1 MKISSCLLASGF
13 IFASIYS
20 MIISKYNQ
28 KTIKFIG
35 SLDSVEQL
43 EMYNRVKSERLI
55 IYLQGQILGMIIGLF
70 YLFYFKNNSR
80 YSYCYFSLITY
91 VITVIYYLLKNKQ
104 YKMNDHLKTDEQRK
118 LLEES
123 NESMKT
129 TYIFGFILG
138 LIGYIVLARILYRF
152 LNKSPSQIISI
163 NR

>member
-35 SLDSVEQL
+35 TLDSVEQL

-91 VITVIYYLLKNKQ
+91 VITVIYYLLKSKQ
-104 YKMNDHLKTDEQRK
+104 YKMNDYLKTDEQRK
-118 LLEES
+118 LLNES

-138 LIGYIVLARILYRF
+138 LIGYIVLARILYRL
-152 LNKSPSQIISI
+152 LNKTPSQMI
-163 NR
+163 NLNR

>member
-1 MKISSCLLASGF
+1 MKISSCLLAGGF

-20 MIISKYNQ
+20 MIVSNYNQ

-43 EMYNRVKSERLI
+43 EMYNKVKSERLI

-70 YLFYFKNNSR
+70 YLYYFKNNSK

-91 VITVIYYLLKNKQ
+91 IITIIYYLLKHKQ
-104 YKMNDHLKTDEQRK
+104 HKMNDHLKTNEQRK

-123 NESMKT
+123 NQSMKT
-129 TYIFGFILG
+129 SYIFGFILG
-138 LIGYIVLARILYRF
+138 LIGYIVLARILYRL
-152 LNKSPSQIISI
+152 LNKSPSQMI
-163 NR
+163 NLNK

>member
-1 MKISSCLLASGF
+1 MKISSCLLAGGF

-20 MIISKYNQ
+20 MIVSKYNK
-28 KTIKFIG
+28 KTINFIG
-35 SLDSVEQL
+35 TLDSVEQL
-43 EMYNRVKSERLI
+43 EMYNRVQSERLI
-55 IYLQGQILGMIIGLF
+55 IYLQGQILGMTLGVI

-91 VITVIYYLLKNKQ
+91 IITIIYYLLKPKQ
-104 YKMNDHLKTDEQRK
+104 HKMNDYLKTDEQRK

-138 LIGYIVLARILYRF
+138 LIGYIVLARILYRL
-152 LNKSPSQIISI
+152 LNKSPSQMISI
-163 NR
+163 R